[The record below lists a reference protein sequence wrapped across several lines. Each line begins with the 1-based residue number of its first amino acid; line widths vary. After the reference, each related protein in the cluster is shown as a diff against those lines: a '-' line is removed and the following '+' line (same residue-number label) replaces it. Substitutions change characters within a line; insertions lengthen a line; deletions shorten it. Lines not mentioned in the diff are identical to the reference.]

1 MLAVDAVLKAGGF
14 LGFFFPSELPLLA
27 DSGIYEYAESV
38 FSVPSGIR
46 LLMWSSFTAG
56 SQ

>member
-27 DSGIYEYAESV
+27 ASGIYVYAESV